1 MSKLIKVCM
10 VLLISSSVAFT
21 AAYKISEH
29 GTKAMGMG
37 SAFVA
42 QASDASAVF
51 FNPAGLTYLKG
62 WNVLAGATLI
72 APKSDFTGPTP
83 STQETDME
91 SQIFYPPHAYVS
103 YTMENNLSFGVGFFA
118 PFGLG
123 TEWPENW
130 VGRYLA
136 VKADL
141 HVFFINPTIAYQ
153 FSPEFSVGAG
163 FSYIFGDVSLTR
175 KLNLEPP
182 LGPLPADWDSELEG
196 TGNNFSFNIGV
207 LYKPSE
213 EFSIGATYRH
223 LAEVE
228 FEGDATFE
236 NVPNVP
242 LPSPPYPPG
251 MSLPLLFPDQTGKT
265 KLPMPGEFRLGVAYT
280 INQNFIVEA
289 DFEYVFWSA
298 YEDLTLEF
306 DEGVAGE
313 TELSEEK
320 DYEDA
325 YLIRLGGEYKIDK
338 LALRAGFVY
347 DMSPVPDK
355 SLEPLLPDS
364 DRFEGI
370 IGLGYKFNER
380 IWVDA
385 AYQFIKATERTV
397 TAPTNM
403 FPGTYN
409 STANLFGL
417 SIGLAIE

>member
-1 MSKLIKVCM
+1 MSKLIKVCI
-10 VLLISSSVAFT
+10 VLLISSGIAFT
-21 AAYKISEH
+21 AAYQISEH
-29 GTKAMGMG
+29 GTRAMGMG
-37 SAFVA
+37 CAFVA

-51 FNPAGLTYLKG
+51 FNPAGIAYLEG
-62 WNVLAGATLI
+62 WNILGGTTLI
-72 APKSDFTGPTP
+72 AINADFTGPTP
-83 STQETDME
+83 STQKTEME
-91 SQIFYPPHAYVS
+91 DQIFFPPHAYVS
-103 YTMENNLSFGVGFFA
+103 YTMENNLSFGIGLFV

-123 TEWPENW
+123 TEWSEDW

-136 VKADL
+136 VKTDL
-141 HVFFINPTIAYQ
+141 LAFFINPTIAYKV
-153 FSPEFSVGAG
+153 SPQFSVGAG
-163 FSYIFGDVSLTR
+163 FDYIFGNVSLTR
-175 KLNLEPP
+175 KLNLPPP
-182 LGPLPADWDSELEG
+182 LGPLPADWDSKLEG
-196 TGNNFSFNIGV
+196 TGNGFSFNIGV

-213 EFSIGATYRH
+213 AFSIGATYRH
-223 LAEVE
+223 LAEIE

-236 NVPNVP
+236 NVPNVA
-242 LPSPPYPPG
+242 LPSPPYPAG
-251 MSLPLLFPDQTGKT
+251 LRLPALFPNQTGKT
-265 KLPMPGEFRLGVAYT
+265 KLPMPGEFRLGVAYA
-280 INQNFIVEA
+280 INQNFMVEA

-298 YEDLTLEF
+298 YDALTLEF

-355 SLEPLLPDS
+355 SLEPLLPDT

-370 IGLGYKFNER
+370 IGLGYSFSEN

-385 AYQFIKATERTV
+385 AYQFIKGTERTV
-397 TAPTNM
+397 TAPTNI

-409 STANLFGL
+409 SMANLFGL
-417 SIGLAIE
+417 SIGFAFK